1 MINKTMFVGEPT
13 IKDYRDM
20 VLEDILRE
28 YLLFKGTID
37 EDGYSINT
45 KVSPKDLV
53 SSGLFVYGLKNNP
66 TNRNSITYYCERQ
79 ARQKLW
85 MAKDKISIPMEIW
98 EECNEINK
106 KFRI

>member
-1 MINKTMFVGEPT
+1 MINKTMFIGEPT
-13 IKDYRDM
+13 IKDYREM

-37 EDGYSINT
+37 EDGHSINT

-53 SSGLFVYGLKNNP
+53 SSGIFVYGLKNNP
-66 TNRNSITYYCERQ
+66 TNRNSITYYCEKQ

-98 EECNEINK
+98 EECNEALTSSK
-106 KFRI
+106 

>member
-53 SSGLFVYGLKNNP
+53 SSGLFVY
-66 TNRNSITYYCERQ
+66 YCERQ